1 MKKLQKQLG
10 KKLRA
15 IPFNQSATRLIS
27 VAASIVL
34 LLFFVFVII
43 ARSVSASYER
53 REREQRTDAVTSV
66 ANSFDKMI
74 DSASELAL
82 MFYAK
87 DAAYQMGLL
96 RDGKTQ
102 QCEKLLTAYISSF
115 PVVDNVILMTSSQ
128 NRVLSVCSRREINPE
143 VFKDCLTM
151 DYGAYLKLFENNADM
166 YILSVLNKPG
176 SSSLWREIDNFSY
189 VRQIIS
195 TKDGTPLGLMFINF
209 KRKALRTMLGV
220 SNLPSDENITVI
232 NRENEY
238 IFSARNDVKPV
249 GVRFSALT
257 FGYNGNKFVS
267 SDGEQLEIYGSR
279 ITERPYRLFLSGKKT
294 GSFFSQ
300 FGSGIPVIIA
310 IIIICVLLLLY
321 LAWILFFQNRTLHNV
336 KNILE
341 QPDDGNLNRII
352 IKDSSSIEG
361 IVSRQVI
368 YVNQLKQ
375 QNDDQRT
382 VMRRKLLNDLLTARA
397 PIDAKAETAQLERVG
412 IPVENRC
419 FIVINFEICDLKD
432 SPANAQ
438 NEQEYALMQFVTENI
453 LRDYSDCVS
462 TRLNDRIV
470 CLFSTDSALEAQD
483 MVLPAQ
489 KIIEV
494 CKKEFEHT
502 VCAGIGS
509 VSLGLTAVSRSYYRA
524 CAALDFALDS
534 SETVCLFK
542 DISGKRNEQ
551 SEYARIIESK
561 FHFLNLIKAKDYDG
575 ARKSIDWIFDKK
587 SHGSRIS
594 AEFISLQCY
603 ELLRTCGEYFADS
616 DKNSLIDA
624 MSDRIDYILYCRDP
638 AILRRQFYETLEQII
653 TLGKSNENT
662 VDFVDE
668 IAAIVERE
676 YANPDLSVSFIAD
689 MMQQNPRT
697 LSAKFIKKT
706 GNGLLDYI
714 HKVRIEKAKELLT
727 VGGKSV
733 QEVTYLTGYE
743 NPNTFIR
750 IFKRYSGITP
760 GRYREMYSE
769 Q

>member
-1 MKKLQKQLG
+1 MQKQLS

-15 IPFNQSATRLIS
+15 VPFNQSAVRLIS

-34 LLFFVFVII
+34 LLFLVFVII

-53 REREQRTDAVTSV
+53 REREQRTDTVTSI

-74 DSASELAL
+74 DNASELAL

-102 QCEKLLTAYISSF
+102 QCEALLTSYISSF
-115 PVVDNVILMTSSQ
+115 PVVDNVILMTASGD
-128 NRVLSVCSRREINPE
+128 RVLSVCSRREMNTE
-143 VFKDCLTM
+143 LFKACLTT
-151 DYGAYLKLFENNADM
+151 DYGGYLKLFENNADM
-166 YILSVLNKPG
+166 YMLSVLNKPG
-176 SSSLWREIDNFSY
+176 SSSLMRGIDDFCY
-189 VRQIIS
+189 VRQIVS
-195 TKDGTPLGLMFINF
+195 TKNGTPLGLMFINF
-209 KRKALRTMLGV
+209 KRPVLRTMLGV
-220 SNLPSDENITVI
+220 TNLPPDENITVI

-238 IFSARNDVKPV
+238 VFCAKNDMKAANI
-249 GVRFSALT
+249 RFTALT
-257 FGYNGNKFVS
+257 FGYNGNEFAS

-279 ITERPYRLFLSGKKT
+279 ITERPYRLFLSGKKS

-300 FGSGIPVIIA
+300 FGSGITLIIA

-321 LAWILFFQNRTLHNV
+321 LVWILFFQNRTLHNV

-341 QPDDGNLNRII
+341 RPDDGNLNRII
-352 IKDSSSIEG
+352 INDSSSIEG

-397 PIDAKAETAQLERVG
+397 PIDANAETAQLERVG

-419 FIVINFEICDLKD
+419 FIVIDFEICDLKD
-432 SPANAQ
+432 SDANAQ

-453 LRDYSDCVS
+453 LCDYGDCVS

-483 MVLPAQ
+483 MLLPVQ
-489 KIIEV
+489 KITDV
-494 CKKEFEHT
+494 SKKEFEHT

-534 SETVCLFK
+534 SESACLFK
-542 DISGKRNEQ
+542 DISGKNNEQ

-616 DKNSLIDA
+616 DKNGLIDA

-638 AILRRQFYETLEQII
+638 AVLRRQFYETLEQII
-653 TLGKSNENT
+653 TLGKSSENT
-662 VDFVDE
+662 IDFVDE

>member
-166 YILSVLNKPG
+166 YMLSVLNKPV

-238 IFSARNDVKPV
+238 VFSARNDVKPV
-249 GVRFSALT
+249 GVRFTSLT

-279 ITERPYRLFLSGKKT
+279 ITERPYRLFLSGKKP

-300 FGSGIPVIIA
+300 FGSGIPVIIV

-341 QPDDGNLNRII
+341 QPMTEI
-352 IKDSSSIEG
+352 
-361 IVSRQVI
+361 
-368 YVNQLKQ
+368 
-375 QNDDQRT
+375 
-382 VMRRKLLNDLLTARA
+382 LT
-397 PIDAKAETAQLERVG
+397 E
-412 IPVENRC
+412 
-419 FIVINFEICDLKD
+419 
-432 SPANAQ
+432 
-438 NEQEYALMQFVTENI
+438 
-453 LRDYSDCVS
+453 
-462 TRLNDRIV
+462 
-470 CLFSTDSALEAQD
+470 
-483 MVLPAQ
+483 
-489 KIIEV
+489 
-494 CKKEFEHT
+494 
-502 VCAGIGS
+502 
-509 VSLGLTAVSRSYYRA
+509 
-524 CAALDFALDS
+524 
-534 SETVCLFK
+534 
-542 DISGKRNEQ
+542 
-551 SEYARIIESK
+551 
-561 FHFLNLIKAKDYDG
+561 
-575 ARKSIDWIFDKK
+575 
-587 SHGSRIS
+587 
-594 AEFISLQCY
+594 
-603 ELLRTCGEYFADS
+603 
-616 DKNSLIDA
+616 
-624 MSDRIDYILYCRDP
+624 
-638 AILRRQFYETLEQII
+638 
-653 TLGKSNENT
+653 
-662 VDFVDE
+662 
-668 IAAIVERE
+668 
-676 YANPDLSVSFIAD
+676 
-689 MMQQNPRT
+689 
-697 LSAKFIKKT
+697 
-706 GNGLLDYI
+706 
-714 HKVRIEKAKELLT
+714 
-727 VGGKSV
+727 
-733 QEVTYLTGYE
+733 
-743 NPNTFIR
+743 
-750 IFKRYSGITP
+750 
-760 GRYREMYSE
+760 
-769 Q
+769 